1 MIRLATEQDLP
12 LVGSIY
18 EEILAEEEKRPASF
32 TNWQR
37 GKYPTV
43 EHARAA
49 LEAGTLY
56 VAEEDGEV
64 YGCVNLN
71 GEQLAE
77 YAALNWSV
85 PADPEDVMVIHTLC
99 ISPRWAGRGKAR
111 EFVAFCEEEAR
122 RKGKKVM
129 RLDTYEGNLP
139 ANTMYP
145 KPGLYLCG
153 RDGVLLP
160 GLYPGDPELL
170 RQKAVNGELRPP
182 QLRRAQF
189 ISGTDTG
196 RAGRGGGA
204 GAGRG
209 PPQLVGSNPQS
220 PAPAGAKELQAA
232 KRSLKDFLTE

>member
-71 GEQLAE
+71 GEQLPE
-77 YAALNWSV
+77 YDAIPWSV
-85 PADPEDVMVIHTLC
+85 PAQPSEVGVIHTLV
-99 ISPRWAGRGKAR
+99 IRPSWSGRGKAR
-111 EFVAFCEEEAR
+111 EFVAFCEEELHR
-122 RKGKKVM
+122 QGKKTV

-145 KPGLYLCG
+145 RLGYRL
-153 RDGVLLP
+153 
-160 GLYPGDPELL
+160 
-170 RQKAVNGELRPP
+170 
-182 QLRRAQF
+182 
-189 ISGTDTG
+189 
-196 RAGRGGGA
+196 A
-204 GAGRG
+204 GATEFFFQGFIHEV
-209 PPQLVGSNPQS
+209 LNCY
-220 PAPAGAKELQAA
+220 E
-232 KRSLKDFLTE
+232 KRL